1 MYKFL
6 FELYILMC
14 LDICIVYFTFILIIL
29 YYYLL
34 LIFFF
39 FDDFIYKFI
48 IYVSCHVNDNY

>member
-14 LDICIVYFTFILIIL
+14 LDICIVYFNHVILL
-29 YYYLL
+29 YYYFIL
-34 LIFFF
+34 FF

>member
-14 LDICIVYFTFILIIL
+14 LDICIVYFTFILTML

-34 LIFFF
+34 FFF
-39 FDDFIYKFI
+39 NFF
-48 IYVSCHVNDNY
+48 